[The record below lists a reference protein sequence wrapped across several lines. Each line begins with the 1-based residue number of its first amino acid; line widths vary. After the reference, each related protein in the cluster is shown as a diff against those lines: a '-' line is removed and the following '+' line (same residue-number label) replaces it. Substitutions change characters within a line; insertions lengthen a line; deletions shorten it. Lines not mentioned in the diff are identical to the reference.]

1 MEDCADGC
9 SAHPDC
15 KAFVLGYWAKPP
27 ACYYKSVAD
36 SSALVSVDSDS
47 GPISTCYYTK
57 WVKTMPAAGGPPA
70 AGDPPAAGA

>member
-15 KAFVLGYWAKPP
+15 KAFVLGYWQNPP
-27 ACYYKSVAD
+27 VCFYKSVAD
-36 SSALVSVDSDS
+36 SSALVSENSDS

-57 WVKTMPAAGGPPA
+57 WVKTMPAA
-70 AGDPPAAGA
+70 AGDPPAAGGPAGA